1 MFRRP
6 RRPLPPRLHVAND
19 AINGV
24 SRANQLM
31 ASGQPQQAAVLFM
44 QLAAQMQTIG
54 RPRQAANLH
63 AQAAHAWLSAGVEQR
78 AMNQAGQ
85 ALQLFARLGMVER
98 AQEFKTNFTQRL
110 RDAGFESSADS
121 IGRVYDTVAA
131 VADPHPGEKTRSTLP
146 AVCPHCGAPV
156 RSDSVDWIDEQS
168 AECGFCSGVVQAVS
182 E

>member
-19 AINGV
+19 AINSV

-98 AQEFKTNFTQRL
+98 AQEFKTNFAQRL
-110 RDAGFESSADS
+110 REAGFESSAES
-121 IGRVYDTVAA
+121 INRAYDTVVA
-131 VADPHPGEKTRSTLP
+131 VVDPQPAQVKRGALP
-146 AVCPHCGAPV
+146 SACPHCGAPL
-156 RSDSVDWIDEQS
+156 RSDEVDWIDGQS
-168 AECGFCSGVVQAVS
+168 AECSFCSGVVQAVS